1 MYNLYEKI
9 KNGEKYIIR
18 FKSQGREDRKIK
30 HKDVIKGNVEFP
42 ENDQD
47 IVIIKGDG
55 LPTYH
60 FAHAVDDHFMRT
72 NHVIRGDEWLASYP
86 LHKQLFD
93 LCGFALP
100 KYAHIAPI
108 MKLEVTVDEEGEH
121 QRKRMLS

>member
-1 MYNLYEKI
+1 MDVVLL
-9 KNGEKYIIR
+9 
-18 FKSQGREDRKIK
+18 KS
-30 HKDVIKGNVEFP
+30 
-42 ENDQD
+42 
-47 IVIIKGDG
+47 DG
-55 LPTYH
+55 IPTYH

-72 NHVIRGDEWLASYP
+72 NLVIRGDEWLASYP

-121 QRKRMLS
+121 QRKESSARERIRRLRLVSMQSRASHQSACLSTL